1 MLFKH
6 LNFFFM
12 NLPFRI
18 FFFLATPLILTDPTG
33 LSLPSLRKPTEL
45 PFYQKSQ
52 NFGVRM
58 RLTSH
63 MVQFLYLT
71 GGGNKSISQKVSSFR
86 QFMANPSLKLRDMT
100 KCLNLGLHTIEIFIL
115 SRVSG
120 SIHISFE
127 CLQICAVLDRTAIV
141 LILYFIKSSEMEEKS
156 KIINNKAY
164 KNQKKLGW
172 R

>member
-6 LNFFFM
+6 LNFFM

-18 FFFLATPLILTDPTG
+18 FGEGGVTPLIPIDPTG
-33 LSLPSLRKPTEL
+33 LSLPSFRTPTEL

-52 NFGVRM
+52 NFGVRR
-58 RLTSH
+58 RLRSH

-71 GGGNKSISQKVSSFR
+71 GGGNKSISQKVSSFS
-86 QFMANPSLKLRDMT
+86 QFMANPSLELRDRT

-120 SIHISFE
+120 SIHISFQ
-127 CLQICAVLDRTAIV
+127 CLADMCCA
-141 LILYFIKSSEMEEKS
+141 
-156 KIINNKAY
+156 
-164 KNQKKLGW
+164 
-172 R
+172 